1 MANIVLAATLM
12 LTLVSSHDVVGPLPF
27 EVPLLRLSGLLRPAA
42 GHRLFIV
49 ALRLGEEP
57 LAADDISRFALVT
70 TGGLCAPIGAGAS
83 ELSIVPLD
91 RIGVGAEV
99 GEILP
104 SDAMM
109 VLTRTST
116 TRVALEVGP
125 QGTLALLYDVPLA
138 ASVRALRLPD
148 GRELATTP

>member
-1 MANIVLAATLM
+1 MSSIWLPVALI

-27 EVPLLRLSGLLRPAA
+27 EVPLLRLSGVLRPVA

-57 LAADDISRFALVT
+57 IGADDISRFALVT
-70 TGGLCAPIGAGAS
+70 TGRLCEPIGAGAS

-91 RIGVGAEV
+91 RIVVGAEV

-104 SDAMM
+104 SDVMM
-109 VLTRTST
+109 VLKRTST

-125 QGTLALLYDVPLA
+125 LGTLALLYDVPLA
-138 ASVRALRLPD
+138 SSVRALRLPD